1 MGCLSWLC
9 FWRRENLQE
18 DEVIFPSVSS
28 PSTSENAS
36 ATDILPPEAFVS
48 QQSYE
53 PLASPRSP
61 LVRSRGE
68 LTPPDTPVIP
78 PAKRLKPD
86 EKYVD
91 FPFLR
96 DDYTVE
102 YIRRSKLM
110 IILKGLPGSG
120 KSTLAENIQ
129 KVYENAV
136 VCSADHFFMVD
147 GQYNFNPQ
155 KLKDAHGACQEKA
168 VQAAKRNFLIVIDN
182 TNIKNWESSN
192 YVKMCKKYHY
202 IAIIVEP
209 QTPWC
214 FDVQQLVKKNSHGV
228 KEEIIARK
236 LNDYQAALPIYY
248 AWFLNEPD
256 SLKVSKIAWQW
267 LEKALLE
274 IEDFFQDFSQI
285 TKFDS
290 IDDILQYFA
299 NENII
304 LHTTSKFTGRGKPYG
319 ALEYINDPEVKCA
332 LGRCFPLS
340 IIGFVITPRTFG
352 ARIKLTDE
360 QLELWGGNDYETPPD
375 NVMRLPVPEFVNKKE
390 PYTTTG
396 AHDTDDDDEDN
407 DNDNLADYCEPK
419 IIITPQETG
428 KNRFWP
434 TSGKGSRAH
443 ITLGCAWG
451 VKPVTTG
458 FDLIDVI
465 SCEQIE
471 EDSKKHNENAMDV
484 DSEGSGNK
492 TYNFY
497 GAVMKCYGKGRW
509 VIYPED
515 KIIVESLFSAFY

>member
-1 MGCLSWLC
+1 MGCFSWLC

-18 DEVIFPSVSS
+18 EEVTFPSVSS
-28 PSTSENAS
+28 PSTSENGS
-36 ATDILPPEAFVS
+36 AIDILPPEAFVS

-61 LVRSRGE
+61 LIRSRGE

-96 DDYTVE
+96 DDNTVE

-120 KSTLAENIQ
+120 KSTLAENIK

-155 KLKDAHGACQEKA
+155 KLKDAHGNCQKKA
-168 VQAAKRNFLIVIDN
+168 VQAAKRNCSVIIIDN
-182 TNIKNWESSN
+182 TNIKNWESSV
-192 YVKMCKKYHY
+192 YLQMCKKYHY
-202 IAIIVEP
+202 VAIIVEP

-214 FDVQQLVKKNSHGV
+214 FDVQELVRKNSHEI
-228 KEEIIARK
+228 KEEIIVRK

-256 SLKVSKIAWQW
+256 SLRVSKIAWQW

-274 IEDFFQDFSQI
+274 IDDFFRDFKQI
-285 TKFDS
+285 TKLS
-290 IDDILQYFA
+290 SVDDILQYFV
-299 NENII
+299 NENIT
-304 LHTTSKFTGRGKPYG
+304 LHTTAKFTGRGKPHG
-319 ALEYINDPEVKCA
+319 SLEYINDPEVKCA
-332 LGRCFPLS
+332 LGQCYPLN

-360 QLELWGGNDYETPPD
+360 ELELWGSNDYETPPD
-375 NVMRLPVPEFVNKKE
+375 NLMRVPEFVNKKE
-390 PYTTTG
+390 PYTTTS
-396 AHDTDDDDEDN
+396 AHDNDDGDEGN
-407 DNDNLADYCEPK
+407 DNDNLVDSCEPK
-419 IIITPQETG
+419 IIITPQEMV

-434 TSGKGSRAH
+434 TSGIGSRAH

-484 DSEGSGNK
+484 DLEDSGSK